1 MNDTLRTQM
10 ETSNQSALSVQ
21 EAALMAGFSH
31 TSSKEWC
38 LLWDVLDSG
47 KKRLVDYSQPL
58 VVCTLLGQLW
68 VVAG

>member
-31 TSSKEWC
+31 ASSKEWC
-38 LLWDVLDSG
+38 LLWDVLFLEIVGDG
-47 KKRLVDYSQPL
+47 GRGV
-58 VVCTLLGQLW
+58 
-68 VVAG
+68 

>member
-38 LLWDVLDSG
+38 LLWDVLFLFGGGGDG
-47 KKRLVDYSQPL
+47 FDFPPL
-58 VVCTLLGQLW
+58 P
-68 VVAG
+68 

>member
-1 MNDTLRTQM
+1 MSRVGGEELLNSRNDL
-10 ETSNQSALSVQ
+10 EVELV
-21 EAALMAGFSH
+21 GFDV
-31 TSSKEWC
+31 
-38 LLWDVLDSG
+38 LDVLDSG

>member
-31 TSSKEWC
+31 ASSKEWC
-38 LLWDVLDSG
+38 LLWDVLFCFG
-47 KKRLVDYSQPL
+47 EV
-58 VVCTLLGQLW
+58 GM
-68 VVAG
+68 G